1 MTDKEKILEEVKK
14 RVEEKFDMHCIM
26 VDIPVPA
33 PPVYEKE
40 NYFDVKSSEV
50 PNKYYLYIVQPDYF
64 TKGFTK
70 GKNDGVAF
78 IIGGANY
85 VNSPRYCLS
94 CNQKQYNMEIDQIL
108 AAELQQSK
116 TLYCLQCVC
125 KFLNENEDKIEFCK
139 LTHEISTGCADK
151 DLSHGSGTETSGST
165 GENKEERT

>member
-1 MTDKEKILEEVKK
+1 MTNKEIIKEEMLEEVQKVMDEKLGLDVHLIETKK
-14 RVEEKFDMHCIM
+14 IQTRD
-26 VDIPVPA
+26 D
-33 PPVYEKE
+33 
-40 NYFDVKSSEV
+40 YFEIKSSEV
-50 PNKYYLYIVQPDYF
+50 PNKYYLYITQPDSL
-64 TKGFTK
+64 TKN
-70 GKNDGVAF
+70 KNDGIAF
-78 IIGGANY
+78 IIGGSNY
-85 VNSPRYCLS
+85 VNSPSYCLS
-94 CNQKQYNMEIDQIL
+94 CNKKQYNMEIDQLL